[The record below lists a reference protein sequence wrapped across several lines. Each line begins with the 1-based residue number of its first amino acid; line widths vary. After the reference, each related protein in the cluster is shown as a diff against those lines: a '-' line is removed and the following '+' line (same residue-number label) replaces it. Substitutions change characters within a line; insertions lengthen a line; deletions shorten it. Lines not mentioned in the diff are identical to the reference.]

1 MAAAFLL
8 SCLSCEDEPPSSA
21 TEGTEVSEYRVAVV
35 MPAENQ
41 ERWNRV
47 AEWVLDDLAEAQ
59 RGLPRQVRLKIE
71 WKDENA
77 PDLKEYLEAAASDP
91 EVVAVVGP
99 YHSEEAQLASVCC
112 GSRRKTLIL
121 PVSSSV
127 ELQRSCAGKDLPDAT
142 QTQLRS
148 TGTGWRWRWGSSG
161 RWGLWTTSS

>member
-1 MAAAFLL
+1 MKHCRWIKVCMAAAFLL

-91 EVVAVVGP
+91 EVVAVV
-99 YHSEEAQLASVCC
+99 SD
-112 GSRRKTLIL
+112 RT
-121 PVSSSV
+121 
-127 ELQRSCAGKDLPDAT
+127 
-142 QTQLRS
+142 
-148 TGTGWRWRWGSSG
+148 
-161 RWGLWTTSS
+161 